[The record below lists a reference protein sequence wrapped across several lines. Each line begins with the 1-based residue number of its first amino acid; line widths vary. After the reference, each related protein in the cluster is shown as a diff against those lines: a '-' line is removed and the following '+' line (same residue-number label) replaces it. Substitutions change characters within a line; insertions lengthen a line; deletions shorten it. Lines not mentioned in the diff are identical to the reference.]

1 MKTPT
6 TFRRHTVKIPKDDGG
21 EITFRWHFP
30 RGTLQQRMSAL
41 ELAEFLVPHMPHVLP
56 FFQAHPRVYR
66 EFETM
71 FLMLATQP
79 QHVIDR
85 IVPWIRAAVRE
96 SDFDVVVLSLFS
108 QKTQPPGKVYSL
120 P

>member
-6 TFRRHTVKIPKDDGG
+6 TFKEHAVRIPEDDGG

-30 RGTLQQRMSAL
+30 RGTLQARMSAL
-41 ELAEFLVPHMPHVLP
+41 ELAEFLMPHMPHVLP
-56 FFQAHPRVYR
+56 LLQGHQRVYR

-79 QHVIDR
+79 RQVIDR
-85 IVPWIRAAVRE
+85 IVPWIRTVVRE

-108 QKTQPPGKVYSL
+108 QQPQLPGKVYSL